1 MAFVFHAFSACF
13 VQQNHFTAFFSQ
25 KITNIPHNFLAN
37 EQLKCSIVN
46 EKIALV
52 MGNDE
57 KKSILIDLIIPLNF

>member
-1 MAFVFHAFSACF
+1 MHFLHALS
-13 VQQNHFTAFFSQ
+13 NKTILLLFFFQ